1 MDHDAKSD
9 RPEEKTVAADAKQ
22 ISRGANKIISDRA
35 ADETL
40 RIIEEHGKDVGELKP
55 DFEKTLKRKIY
66 VHVLLLVIIIDLMLY
81 VSGYLSTLGMYYV
94 ADLDVADQ
102 PFACRSIK
110 QPCLTLHC
118 WAYTKRLVL
127 MIQIITT

>member
-40 RIIEEHGKDVGELKP
+40 RIIEEHGNDVGELTP
-55 DFEKTLKRKIY
+55 ESEKTLERKIY

-81 VSGYLSTLGMYYV
+81 VSGYS
-94 ADLDVADQ
+94 
-102 PFACRSIK
+102 
-110 QPCLTLHC
+110 
-118 WAYTKRLVL
+118 
-127 MIQIITT
+127 